1 MAVLKPTITNI
12 SNFDS
17 TLDYVLNFNIDSSS
31 DQCFGNRIIIYNN
44 STNTVIYDNIVT
56 SFLISHDIPANTLQN
71 GVIYKITVA
80 YFNLSGVYSSF
91 SDGTIFRCLDTPI
104 VSLSNLI
111 TNQIVASNNYSPIGS
126 YSQAQ
131 SIAINT
137 YEFYLYDS
145 NGILLQSSPTLFYSP
160 SNVIQYQF
168 TNFINN
174 TKYGIALHT
183 MSAMGIDVDTDIVY
197 FNTQYIAPT
206 FAGTVLLENLPDIGG
221 IQLTSNAIQI
231 IAKTGSG
238 TISFTGNSIDLTNGM
253 IYFGNTEG
261 MTIFS
266 DFTIDLFNS
275 DFTLDL
281 PFLTLLSPQG
291 KIELCWK
298 SWNKCINATKTTSN
312 GTCSYNIFGQEVDLT
327 TINKLYIF
335 FQQIGN
341 YLNLEYEISS

>member
-1 MAVLKPTITNI
+1 MTVLKPDLIM
-12 SNFDS
+12 SNFDAIKDYILTF
-17 TLDYVLNFNIDSSS
+17 TLDPST
-31 DQCFGNRIIIYNN
+31 DQCFGNHIIIYNN
-44 STNTVIYDNIVT
+44 STNAVVYDNITT
-56 SFLISHDIPANTLQN
+56 SFLLNHDIPANTLVN
-71 GVIYKITVA
+71 GIIYKITIA
-80 YFNLSGVYSSF
+80 YFNLGGTYSGF
-91 SDGTIFRCLDTPI
+91 SDGTIFKCLATPI
-104 VSLSNLI
+104 VLVSNI
-111 TNQIVASNNYSPIGS
+111 TSSEVIASNNFKFIGEFT
-126 YSQAQ
+126 QAQ
-131 SIAINT
+131 GDSLST
-137 YEFYLYDS
+137 YEYYLYDG
-145 NGILLQSSPTLFYSP
+145 NGIKLQSSPTLFYSP

-183 MSAMGIDVDTDIVY
+183 MSVMGIEVDTDIVY

-206 FAGTVLLENLPDIGG
+206 FAGTLLLENLPDIGG

-231 IAKTGSG
+231 IAKIGNG
-238 TISFTGNSIDLTNGM
+238 TISFNGSSIDLTNGM

-275 DFTLDL
+275 DFTLDE

-312 GTCSYNIFGQEVDLT
+312 GICVYNIFGQEVDLT
-327 TINKLYIF
+327 TNNKLYIF

-341 YLNLEYEISS
+341 YLNLEYEILS